1 MGALAILCSLGAAA
15 SPLDDPALAGSA
27 VFTGPTQPHATSIF
41 INPAALALASR
52 GEHLLLAA
60 STRLS
65 QLSVDR
71 DVVQADGSVTS
82 GPSVSS
88 NVLSP
93 GGLFAFDFGITDKW
107 RLGLSLHTPIARRFH
122 GADDLRYHSLGGY
135 SYQLTGSSSVSF
147 AAHERILFGV
157 GISIGY
163 SALGLDFARDTA
175 LEGGTPGVE
184 SDCGGS
190 PCGVENPLADEIYRI
205 RAKTSGLGELVSAKN
220 LGVIGGAMVRV
231 TDTWWLALSLA
242 LPPGS
247 ISGTIDLAGDVTVTR
262 APRDGG
268 GTLRGD
274 AEIIFDNPL
283 AVYLGA
289 RGPINDKLDLVT
301 HLRWRNLSVQN
312 RFDVR
317 MFGGN
322 LEDGAVPTWYP
333 RYRGF
338 ADTLTAVVGVETPDT
353 ERVRFGGRLVLDSAA
368 VTTAD
373 VSPMQPEPW
382 SLSGNG
388 GVDLRLGDH
397 LVLTGVYGLSVFLPV
412 SPSDSAYDP
421 LDRIRCVDQDF
432 DLDAC
437 APAREGRALPTAAGS
452 YRRFEHSLL
461 FSLRYDTL

>member
-1 MGALAILCSLGAAA
+1 MFS
-15 SPLDDPALAGSA
+15 
-27 VFTGPTQPHATSIF
+27 GPTQPHATSIF
-41 INPAALALASR
+41 VNPAALALASR
-52 GEHLLLAA
+52 GEHLLLLGT
-60 STRLS
+60 TRLS
-65 QLSVDR
+65 QLAVDR
-71 DVVQADGSVTS
+71 DIVQADGSTIA
-82 GPSVSS
+82 GPNVSS

-93 GGLFAFDFGITDKW
+93 GGMFAFDFGITNKW

-122 GADDLRYHSLGGY
+122 ENDALRYHSLGGY
-135 SYQLTGSSSVSF
+135 SYQITGSSSVSF

-163 SALGLDFARDTA
+163 STIGLDFARDTA
-175 LEGGTPGVE
+175 LEAGTAGVE

-190 PCGVENPLADEIYRI
+190 PCGVENPLADEVYRI

-220 LGVIGGAMVRV
+220 LGFIGGAMVRV

-247 ISGTIDLAGDVTVTR
+247 VSGTIDLAGDVRVTR

-268 GTLRGD
+268 GAVSGD
-274 AEIIFDNPL
+274 AEVIFDNPV

-289 RGPINDKLDLVT
+289 RGPVGEKLELVA
-301 HLRWRNLSVQN
+301 HLRWRNLSVQR

-322 LEDGAVPTWYP
+322 LEDASIPTWYP
-333 RYRGF
+333 RYRGYD
-338 ADTLTAVVGVETPDT
+338 DTITAVVGLETPDT
-353 ERVRFGGRLVLDSAA
+353 ERIRLGGRLVLDSAA
-368 VTTAD
+368 VATSA
-373 VSPMQPEPW
+373 VSPMQPDPW
-382 SLSGNG
+382 SLGGNG
-388 GVDLRLGDH
+388 GVDLRVTDH
-397 LVLTGVYGLSVFLPV
+397 LVLTGVYGLSLFLPV
-412 SPSDSAYDP
+412 STGDSAYDP
-421 LDRIRCVDQDF
+421 LDRIQCVDQDF

-461 FSLRYDTL
+461 LSIRYDTL